1 MTKEPLPTTHNA
13 ERGARSTCR
22 EEPETGP
29 SLEASEHQ
37 HDCSGVQKI
46 VWRANME
53 KTARRNIMTIYGDWR
68 IFRRIL
74 KRDLALDRK
83 SGQRRMVLSGWR

>member
-1 MTKEPLPTTHNA
+1 MTKEPLLTTHNV

-37 HDCSGVQKI
+37 HDCSRVKKSFGEQIWRKQLGETLWRYTKI
-46 VWRANME
+46 GE
-53 KTARRNIMTIYGDWR
+53 YLENI
-68 IFRRIL
+68 
-74 KRDLALDRK
+74 KA
-83 SGQRRMVLSGWR
+83 